1 MPEERD
7 WLTSFLELG
16 LLDSFRFF
24 NSSPD
29 NYSWWTYRANA
40 RSRNL
45 GWRIDYNMISET
57 LLPKLKNAS
66 ILSEVKHSDHCPVT
80 LEIDG

>member
-1 MPEERD
+1 
-7 WLTSFLELG
+7 
-16 LLDSFRFF
+16 
-24 NSSPD
+24 
-29 NYSWWTYRANA
+29 
-40 RSRNL
+40 
-45 GWRIDYNMISET
+45 MISET